1 MTVNGESL
9 NALEPRDTNSPLII
23 LVRHGEAEHMVS
35 DLTGGW
41 TNSDLTE
48 AGRKQA
54 GAVAQWLTEE
64 LPFGRVRILS
74 SDLNRAVQTSEPIAE
89 ALEVDFTCHRGIRE
103 LNNGIAAGKTKQE
116 VKQFLDNAPKISIDW
131 HPYPKSESWGEFYAR
146 VSDFMNEVNP
156 PLNETVVI
164 VCHGGTINMITSW
177 WLGLE
182 PEHMNRV
189 FFQCAPTGVTV
200 LHKDRHGNHAVERL
214 NDTFH
219 LTRNGS
225 RNPLPRKQA

>member
-131 HPYPKSESWGEFYAR
+131 HPYPFS
-146 VSDFMNEVNP
+146 
-156 PLNETVVI
+156 
-164 VCHGGTINMITSW
+164 
-177 WLGLE
+177 
-182 PEHMNRV
+182 
-189 FFQCAPTGVTV
+189 
-200 LHKDRHGNHAVERL
+200 
-214 NDTFH
+214 ND
-219 LTRNGS
+219 S
-225 RNPLPRKQA
+225 